1 MLKFDQNK
9 NTSKK
14 SISKETLKL
23 QTQPLVDN
31 ECEEQNEQ
39 NVRSRTNSRS
49 GSESGSDVTEGPDEL
64 SSEYDDLCD
73 EQIAKEADLADDL
86 VTKVP
91 ESDRMAL
98 SEINT
103 VENKNIEIGIDSAQT
118 NLELGCDGDSEQV
131 SIEASDDVLVGP
143 DNQSD
148 TAREDHVSQSDLPSE
163 EKTPSSELIVTE
175 NPMAAVSADCYD
187 VYTHETFEDDSEIES
202 SQIVPE
208 PIAAVIVDDQ
218 VTAAE
223 ILVEAPEKLPVA
235 VNPAVKDNGN
245 NQAKNESEAEP
256 EQTSDELADE
266 TVGTDLNQGG
276 EDENQTEAR
285 NEPDGKSIERQV
297 QENDA
302 EIIKNDEFDSVKHI
316 ELLNDNVNEN
326 ESQETENEDSHA
338 DSNREST
345 DHPDTVSADY
355 ETIAEANS
363 TTQATDK
370 QASEADNYEEPS
382 DDEKEE
388 IAAVILEPDYVAGGC
403 ASREIGVADA
413 EADFVVFGNTKTIS
427 EQDSSQHQELTIE
440 PVNETG
446 GTQNYQPL
454 ETADIPSEP
463 IIDTVAVTTDVQ
475 DDGGAESCDGNE
487 QPNGISVEQNT
498 IEQALE
504 EIVIATEGADD
515 TEDQQEEV
523 GEEASVNDDAHS
535 VHENNIDQ
543 NQGETIEHVN
553 DINAEATENDISSAA
568 LDESL
573 VGGLDHSRAY
583 DPTIVS
589 DASEV
594 DDLTDDAAEGNDF

>member
-1 MLKFDQNK
+1 MFKPDKNK
-9 NTSKK
+9 TTSKK
-14 SISKETLKL
+14 SFSKETLKL
-23 QTQPLVDN
+23 QTQPLVYD
-31 ECEEQNEQ
+31 ECREQNEQ
-39 NVRSRTNSRS
+39 NNKQNEEFVRSRTNSKS

-73 EQIAKEADLADDL
+73 EQLTKEADFANDL

-91 ESDRMAL
+91 ENYIMA
-98 SEINT
+98 SSAVNT
-103 VENKNIEIGIDSAQT
+103 VENNDIEIGIDSLQT
-118 NLELGCDGDSEQV
+118 NLELGCDGDSEHV
-131 SIEASDDVLVGP
+131 SVEASDDVLVGP
-143 DNQSD
+143 DNKSD
-148 TAREDHVSQSDLPSE
+148 TAKEDHSQSDIPSE

-187 VYTHETFEDDSEIES
+187 VYTHETYEDDSEIES

-218 VTAAE
+218 A
-223 ILVEAPEKLPVA
+223 
-235 VNPAVKDNGN
+235 AVKTDV
-245 NQAKNESEAEP
+245 NQAEEM
-256 EQTSDELADE
+256 
-266 TVGTDLNQGG
+266 
-276 EDENQTEAR
+276 ENQTEVSDEA
-285 NEPDGKSIERQV
+285 DGKSIESQV
-297 QENDA
+297 QEKDA
-302 EIIKNDEFDSVKHI
+302 EIIENDEYDPVKQI
-316 ELLNDNVNEN
+316 ELSNDNVNEN
-326 ESQETENEDSHA
+326 ESLENENSQT

-355 ETIAEANS
+355 ETIAEAKSNIE
-363 TTQATDK
+363 ATDN
-370 QASEADNYEEPS
+370 QASEADNHAEPICE
-382 DDEKEE
+382 EKEE
-388 IAAVILEPDYVAGGC
+388 IAAIIIAPDYVAGGC
-403 ASREIGVADA
+403 ASRDIGVTDA
-413 EADFVVFGNTKTIS
+413 EGDFVVFGNTKTIS
-427 EQDSSQHQELTIE
+427 EQDSSRHQELAIE
-440 PVNETG
+440 PVNETTG
-446 GTQNYQPL
+446 GTQDYQQP

-463 IIDTVAVTTDVQ
+463 INDTVAVTTDVQ
-475 DDGGAESCDGNE
+475 DDGGVESCDDND
-487 QPNGISVEQNT
+487 QPNGMSVEQDT

-515 TEDQQEEV
+515 AEDQQEV
-523 GEEASVNDDAHS
+523 IEEASVNEDVQS